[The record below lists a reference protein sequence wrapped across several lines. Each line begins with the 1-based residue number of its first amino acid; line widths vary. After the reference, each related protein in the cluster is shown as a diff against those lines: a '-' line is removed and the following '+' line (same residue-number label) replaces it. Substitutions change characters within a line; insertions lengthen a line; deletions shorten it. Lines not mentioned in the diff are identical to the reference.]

1 VTALLLAFALAAGDG
16 EARVSLDLKEAP
28 VEDVLRVLAEVSGFQ
43 FVLDQVP
50 PCKLTLKLTEVRWLT
65 ALDLS
70 LRSCG
75 LAREEEGG
83 VVRVATPARLLE
95 ESTARRR
102 LAEEKEK
109 TPRGG
114 LAVFRLSYARAQ
126 SMAPLLKK
134 LLAPRGDVVYDE
146 RTNTILIVD

>member
-1 VTALLLAFALAAGDG
+1 VTALLLSLLLAAGDG
-16 EARVSLDLKEAP
+16 EARVSLDLKDAP
-28 VEDVLRVLAEVSGFQ
+28 VEDVLRVLAEVGGFQ

-83 VVRVATPARLLE
+83 VVRVATPARFLE
-95 ESTARRR
+95 ESAARRR

-126 SMAPLLKK
+126 AMAPLLKK

-146 RTNTILIVD
+146 RTNTVLIID